1 MTMPSPRLTARQVR
15 FVEQYLVHLNA
26 TQACIEAGF
35 SAKTAAAAASRL
47 LRNVKVAVA
56 IRTSQQARAV
66 RVGIEQDRVLAELED
81 MAFSDISDY
90 VVSDTGDVTL
100 SATAA
105 PRAMHAVQSIK
116 RRIIDVG
123 EGKDRLRT
131 IEVEIKLWDKTSM
144 LKLAAQHVGIP
155 GEQAK
160 AGDDRIPVSKLSDA
174 TLAAVIADLEGL
186 VH

>member
-1 MTMPSPRLTARQVR
+1 MPMPPPRLTARQNR

-35 SAKTAAAAASRL
+35 SAHTAAAAGSRL
-47 LRNVKVAVA
+47 LRNVKVATA
-56 IRTSQQARAV
+56 IRDAQKARAA
-66 RVGIEQDRVLAELED
+66 RVGIEQDRVLAELEE

-105 PRAMHAVQSIK
+105 PRAMHAVQSVK
-116 RRIIDVG
+116 RRTNDVG

-131 IEVEIKLWDKTSM
+131 IEVEIKLWDKGKM
-144 LKLAAQHVGIP
+144 LTLVARHVGV
-155 GEQAK
+155 GREQRK
-160 AGDDRIPVSKLSDA
+160 RGDDLVPVSQLSDE
-174 TLAAVIADLEGL
+174 TLAMLEADLARL

>member
-1 MTMPSPRLTARQVR
+1 MTMPSSRLTPRQVR
-15 FVEQYLVHLNA
+15 FVDQYLLHLNA

-35 SAKTAAAAASRL
+35 SAKTAAAAGSRL
-47 LRNVKVAVA
+47 LRNVKVGAA

-66 RVGIEQDRVLAELED
+66 RVGIKQDRVLAELEE

-90 VVSDTGDVTL
+90 IMSKTGDVTL
-100 SATAA
+100 SPTAA
-105 PRAMHAVQSIK
+105 PRAMRAVQSIK
-116 RRIIDVG
+116 RRMTDIG

-144 LKLAAQHVGIP
+144 LKLAAQHLGMP

-160 AGDDRIPVSKLSDA
+160 AGADRIPVSKLSTA
-174 TLAAVIADLEGL
+174 TLEAIEADLARL